1 MSKPVKVGLVLG
13 GGGARGLAHVGVI
26 EALEEENIPIDYIA
40 GSSMGALIGGAYAQS
55 PRALLLKNK
64 VENFINGP
72 KFKELG
78 VNNFRQKQIK
88 DPDDILS
95 QLAHQVK
102 RRIVINLA
110 AHRKALLKFERL
122 KLAVENLLENTNIEN
137 CILPFSCVAA
147 DLISGEE
154 VVFSSG
160 NIRKAV
166 EGSSAIPG
174 FIEPVE
180 YDGKQLVDGSVINN
194 FPVQSAIDMGA
205 EMTIV
210 VNVSLL
216 FEENSEIDNVVDIVM
231 RSAQITTKKLN
242 DYLKNQ
248 ADLIISPQ
256 IGDVHWSEFNRMDEI
271 IEKGRLA
278 AKEKIPEIK
287 KQLHKKSG
295 FLHKWFN

>member
-1 MSKPVKVGLVLG
+1 LKKPKVGLVLG

-26 EALEEENIPIDYIA
+26 EALEEENVPIDYIA
-40 GSSMGALIGGAYAQS
+40 GSSMGALIGGTYAQNPKAS
-55 PRALLLKNK
+55 ILKNK
-64 VENFINGP
+64 VENFIKGP

-95 QLAHQVK
+95 QLAHEVK

-122 KLAVENLLENTNIEN
+122 KLAVENLLEDKNIEN
-137 CILPFSCVAA
+137 CVLPFACVAA

-154 VVFSSG
+154 VIFNSG

-180 YDGKQLVDGSVINN
+180 YYGKQLIDGSIINN
-194 FPVQSAIDMGA
+194 FPVQTAIDMGA

-210 VNVSLL
+210 VNVSLQ
-216 FEENSEIDNVVDIVM
+216 FEENSEADNVVDIIM

-242 DYLKNQ
+242 DHLKNQ
-248 ADLIISPQ
+248 ADLIISPET
-256 IGDVHWSEFNRMDEI
+256 GDVHWSEFTRMDEI

-287 KQLHKKSG
+287 KQLLKKSG
-295 FLHKWFN
+295 FLHRWFN